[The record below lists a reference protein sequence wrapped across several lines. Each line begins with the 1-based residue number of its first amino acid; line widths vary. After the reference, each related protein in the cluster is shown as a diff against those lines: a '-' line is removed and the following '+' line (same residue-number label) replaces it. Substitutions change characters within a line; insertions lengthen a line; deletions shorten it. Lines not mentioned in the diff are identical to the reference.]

1 MGVQAKENK
10 SRSGEKGEKGRFW
23 QIIAQCQKMGG
34 SDRLYL
40 PKASNR
46 STFDFKTI
54 FAISP
59 GLNFPRCR
67 ASRR

>member
-10 SRSGEKGEKGRFW
+10 SRSGEKGEKGGI
-23 QIIAQCQKMGG
+23 IIAQCQKMGG
-34 SDRLYL
+34 FDHLYL

-59 GLNFPRCR
+59 GPNFPRCR